1 MLNGKLFIHIP
12 KNGGMS
18 IRHGQSKFR
27 ERMGPQ
33 GLIWPRAPIM
43 KKGYHEPF
51 EAKMRQLGR
60 PNVPYEH
67 ARWRDLSRDVQFAYD
82 AFAIVRNPW
91 SRVVS
96 RYTFAVRNNNDWDSV
111 TINGKKT
118 GGRNMTFDEFL
129 DQRHQWIDNVGGCGD
144 ATFSWHLAIRG
155 WWNAFDYVCD
165 DKGHL
170 RCKMMRFENYEQDVN
185 QFFGYPKNEPIFIRN
200 VSQGDKAEDGL
211 SIAGRKDYRE
221 YYNSEQMQIV
231 ADWYKKDIDF
241 FGFDFDT
248 AATKNI
254 WPKI

>member
-27 ERMGPQ
+27 ERMSPQ

-67 ARWRDLSRDVQFAYD
+67 ARWRDLTRDVQFAYD

-111 TINGKKT
+111 TIKGKKT

-129 DQRHQWIDNVGGCGD
+129 DQRHQWFWKSHGLLLTEILFLNRLQPFLFDNNLGCWYWIHHG
-144 ATFSWHLAIRG
+144 
-155 WWNAFDYVCD
+155 
-165 DKGHL
+165 
-170 RCKMMRFENYEQDVN
+170 
-185 QFFGYPKNEPIFIRN
+185 QFLI
-200 VSQGDKAEDGL
+200 
-211 SIAGRKDYRE
+211 
-221 YYNSEQMQIV
+221 
-231 ADWYKKDIDF
+231 
-241 FGFDFDT
+241 GF
-248 AATKNI
+248 
-254 WPKI
+254 